1 MLGFAYHRM
10 GLYRD
15 AEKQL
20 TSSLK
25 TQPTI
30 VGCMLLAKVRRIMA
44 RRPVIARV
52 PLNTTYFP
60 LFFSA
65 PRPPLRQ
72 VFIRL
77 DQPQNAVRC
86 YRQGLEAFSEE
97 TVLLAGVARI
107 QEAIGNMTAAVAE
120 YERLLKQDRSV

>member
-30 VGCMLLAKVRRIMA
+30 VGCMLLAKVRQAADALSR
-44 RRPVIARV
+44 
-52 PLNTTYFP
+52 T
-60 LFFSA
+60 
-65 PRPPLRQ
+65 
-72 VFIRL
+72 
-77 DQPQNAVRC
+77 RC
-86 YRQGLEAFSEE
+86 SP
-97 TVLLAGVARI
+97 TPH
-107 QEAIGNMTAAVAE
+107 
-120 YERLLKQDRSV
+120 